1 MKRTAPL
8 QAQQLPLDFGERAG
22 APSAPPA
29 ARGGRHLSVGH
40 DPIRYTLR
48 RARRRSIG
56 FTIDDRGLTI
66 AAPRWV
72 SLAEIEAAI
81 AEKQRWIRRKMTEWR
96 EWRARQPLPHV
107 HFGDG
112 GTLLLLGRTVTLR
125 VRPAAERTHLADGAG
140 DTELRIALPAQAGES
155 QVRDA
160 VLSWLKAEANRV
172 LDGRLKL
179 LAAGLDVRP
188 RSWSLSSARSQ
199 WGACTQDGHIRL
211 NWRLVHFSLPVIDY
225 VVAHELAHLKEMN
238 HSPRFWQ
245 TVGELLPGFESARDE
260 VKKLDLAS
268 LPI

>member
-8 QAQQLPLDFGERAG
+8 DAQQLPLDFGERAG
-22 APSAPPA
+22 TPSAPPA
-29 ARGGRHLSVGH
+29 ALGDRQLHVGH

-81 AEKQRWIRRKMTEWR
+81 AEKQRWIRRKMVEWR
-96 EWRARQPLPHV
+96 EWRARQPLPRV

-112 GTLLLLGRTVTLR
+112 GTLLLLGRAVTLR
-125 VRPAAERTHLADGAG
+125 LRPAAERTQLAESGG
-140 DTELRIALPAQAGES
+140 GTELHVALPAQAGEA

-160 VLSWLKAEANRV
+160 VLSWLKGEARRV
-172 LDGRLKL
+172 FDGRLQL
-179 LAAGLDVRP
+179 LAAGLGARP

-238 HSPRFWQ
+238 HSAHFWR
-245 TVGELLPGFESARDE
+245 TVGELLPGFEAARDE